1 MAYQKKPK
9 KVITEE
15 ELKGIIVKGEGSYSL
30 RNMGKITRITRVND
44 IKFIDGLDIEE
55 HNKRFLEEVKAKR
68 DNYGKD
74 GYNELGF
81 NEEGMHRNG
90 YEVSDEG
97 YDSKGWVR
105 YETKN
110 KNPFNDYL

>member
-15 ELKGIIVKGEGSYSL
+15 ELQGIIVKGEGSYSI

-44 IKFIDGLDIEE
+44 VKFIDGLDIEE
-55 HNKRFLEEVKAKR
+55 HNKRFLDEMKAKR
-68 DNYGKD
+68 DNYGDD

-81 NEEGMHRNG
+81 NEEGLHRNG
-90 YEVSDEG
+90 TELSDEG
-97 YDSKGWVR
+97 YKT
-105 YETKN
+105 Y
-110 KNPFNDYL
+110 